1 MSLEKMPTY
10 VYECQSCGKTLER
23 EQRITE
29 APLTDCDCGKEGSL
43 KKLIQPTA
51 VMFKGSGFHI
61 NDYKN
66 DGETKT
72 EKTEKSES
80 PAKNEGEA
88 CGPSCACNPPADDAS
103 KN

>member
-1 MSLEKMPTY
+1 MPTY
-10 VYECQSCGKTLER
+10 VYECQSCGTTLER

-51 VMFKGSGFHI
+51 VMFRGSGFHI
-61 NDYKN
+61 NDYKSSRVS
-66 DGETKT
+66 
-72 EKTEKSES
+72 EKKKES
-80 PAKNEGEA
+80 VPKAEGEA
-88 CGPSCACNPPADDAS
+88 CGPSCACNPPTYDAA